1 MKHLVR
7 WMFVVFVVGM
17 HACMLLE
24 VLDFPPLLGLLDAHA
39 LWHAATPPFVF
50 AWYRMFAADAAW
62 VGPVSGKL
70 KWGMKAR

>member
-1 MKHLVR
+1 MR

-39 LWHAATPPFVF
+39 LWHAATPPSCS
-50 AWYRMFAADAAW
+50 R
-62 VGPVSGKL
+62 GIECLPRTPRG
-70 KWGMKAR
+70 